1 MLECAGGYVY
11 TGIAIDPEARFR
23 EHLAGKGSRF
33 TRMRKPSRILGMR
46 RYPDRGSA
54 LRAEHALKKLKPAAK
69 RTWARGNPGPESDPT
84 PPVHGTAS

>member
-1 MLECAGGYVY
+1 VASSPKKKYWVYMLECAGGYVY

-33 TRMRKPSRILGMR
+33 TRMRKPLRILGMR
-46 RYPDRGSA
+46 RYPDRGAA

-69 RTWARGNPGPESDPT
+69 RTWAASHNP
-84 PPVHGTAS
+84 